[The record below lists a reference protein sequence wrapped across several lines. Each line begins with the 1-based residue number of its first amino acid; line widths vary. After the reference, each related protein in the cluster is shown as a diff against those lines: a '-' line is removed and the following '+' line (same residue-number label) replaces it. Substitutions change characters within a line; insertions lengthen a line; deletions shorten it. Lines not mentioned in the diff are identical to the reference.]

1 MFGGR
6 NLMSSFN
13 SNSGG
18 GILSTIKSKISMNAI
33 SIIIFV
39 VIIIAL
45 SIYYY
50 YQYVA
55 PKLNA
60 TYVANKQPNYNTE
73 NNTNQTEFL
82 FFYVD
87 WCPHCKTA
95 KPEWEKVKE
104 EYQGKTIN
112 GYTVIFKEI
121 NCTNESTDIEQMI
134 SQYKIEGYPTLK
146 LLKDGQVIDFDSQPT
161 KSSLEQFLNSVL

>member
-60 TYVANKQPNYNTE
+60 TYVANKQPNIHGSGDK
-73 NNTNQTEFL
+73 QSEFM
-82 FFYVD
+82 FFYAD

-146 LLKDGQVIDFDSQPT
+146 LLKDGQVIDFDSKPT